1 MRRIFRKVA
10 ISYRLG
16 RPGFKRCLPVGA
28 EPVCRLACCLAL
40 LILAG
45 CSGAKD
51 TSPQNNVLIRSGPQ
65 TVTMAQ
71 FERAFSVAR
80 IAYSDDPSVKPQ
92 VLRNARL
99 RLLHQMTEEVVVMR
113 RAKELGIVLD
123 DRELEDAIR
132 KIQKDY
138 PEGEFKEMLL
148 ESAVPYSLWKERL
161 SVRLLMEKVVK
172 RDLVPK
178 LNITAQEIEKYYKE
192 HEDEFSVD
200 DDELPNADLKRRIL
214 ERLRRQKEESA
225 YPQWID
231 GLRKRYGV
239 EINWSL
245 WGKSQGPE
253 ANAKDRKK
261 G

>member
-1 MRRIFRKVA
+1 
-10 ISYRLG
+10 
-16 RPGFKRCLPVGA
+16 
-28 EPVCRLACCLAL
+28 LAL
-40 LILAG
+40 LVLAG

-51 TSPQNNVLIRSGPQ
+51 TSQQDNVLIRSGQQ

-80 IAYSDDPSVKPQ
+80 IAYSDDPAVKPQ

-99 RLLHQMTEEVVVMR
+99 RLLHQMTEEVVVLR

-132 KIQKDY
+132 KIKKDY

-148 ESAVPYSLWKERL
+148 ESAVPYSLWKDRL
-161 SVRLLMEKVVK
+161 RVRLLMQKVVK
-172 RDLVPK
+172 RDLVPT

-192 HEDEFSVD
+192 HEDEFAVE
-200 DDELPNADLKRRIL
+200 DDELPNADLKRRML
-214 ERLRRQKEESA
+214 ERLRRQKEEAA

-239 EINWSL
+239 KINWTL
-245 WGKSQGPE
+245 WGKSQRPE
-253 ANAKDRKK
+253 VDAKNREK